1 LPKVLLFL
9 AIATLCF
16 GQTGPLPNAA
26 TDVPRVHLSEA
37 AGRGLLVRVVHPD
50 YPPPAKEKK
59 VQGDVLFRI
68 LVTVQGDVTVLDI
81 LSGDPLLR
89 DAARQAV
96 LQWKYYPYYR
106 RNGQACEAVTLA
118 RVRFILPKPMPT
130 AAKQ

>member
-1 LPKVLLFL
+1 MGPPDATKSLALTETVSGGIIEKGVAKLPK
-9 AIATLCF
+9 
-16 GQTGPLPNAA
+16 N
-26 TDVPRVHLSEA
+26 
-37 AGRGLLVRVVHPD
+37 